1 MRYREEDTIT
11 SVVEKEYRV
20 SVNNLS
26 LAVFFYGHEA
36 MNAGVVTTLDVDMI
50 MHIHSYTE
58 IFCCVS
64 DGASVMTP
72 DGIIKL
78 SRGDVAL
85 IPSNYPHFAFGNL
98 GSLSSLGFTG
108 SRVENKSTYNLY
120 ADFADVLEI
129 KKARIYRG
137 AIDVYNMLI
146 SLKDEKWET
155 LSPMPALQ
163 FLFILKKLCEFE
175 YSHVHSDDNACARV
189 FGREKDIARF
199 LLLEQLVSANYAEE
213 FDVNEVAKRLC
224 ITRRHMDRI
233 VKAHYGKTLRELVYE
248 KRISYAKRLLVDGD
262 ETIAKIAH
270 RIGFK
275 TGTAFKNAF
284 VDATGMT
291 PSEYR
296 IRCSQKEKLGSR
308 ITEK

>member
-1 MRYREEDTIT
+1 MRYREDTIKN
-11 SVVEKEYRV
+11 VVEKEYRV
-20 SVNNLS
+20 SVNNLT

-36 MNAGVVTTLDVDMI
+36 MTAGLVTTLDVDMI

-72 DGIIKL
+72 DGIINL

-98 GSLSSLGFTG
+98 GSLSSLGFAG

-120 ADFADVLEI
+120 ADFSDIFEI

-146 SLKDEKWET
+146 SLKDEKWEP

-175 YSHVHSDDNACARV
+175 YSHVHSDDKQCARV
-189 FGREKDIARF
+189 FEKEKDITRF
-199 LLLEQLVSANYAEE
+199 LLLEQLVSANYAEKL
-213 FDVNEVAKRLC
+213 DLNEIAKRLC

-233 VKAHYGKTLRELVYE
+233 VKAHYGKTLRELVCE
-248 KRISYAKRLLVDGD
+248 KRISYAERLLVDTD
-262 ETIAKIAH
+262 ETIDKIAQ
-270 RIGFK
+270 RAGFS
-275 TGTAFKNAF
+275 TGAVLKNAF
-284 VDATGMT
+284 VASTGMT

-296 IRCSQKEKLGSR
+296 AKYSRSEK
-308 ITEK
+308 